1 MQQGRPAP
9 APVSPEQKKFMMF
22 QMIYLLVSITM
33 IFVITS
39 ESLRSSIGNGL
50 NSIFYP
56 LVGFQGQYPILTIVV
71 SGILIGVIMSVPRY
85 FFTDW
90 LRMGRIQNRSRAFSK
105 AYREAMAKN
114 QRDKLQKM
122 RKLQMDMMVESQMVS
137 MNTLKPLMVLTIFIF
152 LFFIWLYVFVA
163 DLSYQ
168 LITLPWAANVNIA
181 TSSLS
186 VFPSWIVIYMFSNLT
201 IGYFTT
207 MVIKYV
213 DFSYKLRKAET
224 AESAVS

>member
-1 MQQGRPAP
+1 ML
-9 APVSPEQKKFMMF
+9 F
-22 QMIYLLVSITM
+22 QMIYLMVSLSM

-39 ESLRSSIGNGL
+39 ASLRSSIGLGL

-71 SGILIGVIMSVPRY
+71 SGIMIGIIMSVPRY

-168 LITLPWAANVNIA
+168 LITLPWASNVNIA
-181 TSSLS
+181 TSSVW

-207 MVIKYV
+207 MIIKYV
-213 DFSYKLRKAET
+213 DFSYKLKKAESS
-224 AESAVS
+224 ESAIS

>member
-1 MQQGRPAP
+1 LQQGRPAP
-9 APVSPEQKKFMMF
+9 RPVSQEQKKFMLF
-22 QMIYLLVSITM
+22 QMIYLMVSLSM

-39 ESLRSSIGNGL
+39 ASLRSSIGLGL

-71 SGILIGVIMSVPRY
+71 SGIMIGIIMSVPRY

-168 LITLPWAANVNIA
+168 LITLPWASNVNIA
-181 TSSLS
+181 TSSVW

-207 MVIKYV
+207 MIIKYV
-213 DFSYKLRKAET
+213 DFSYKLKKAESS
-224 AESAVS
+224 ESAIS

>member
-9 APVSPEQKKFMMF
+9 RPVSQEQKKFMLF
-22 QMIYLLVSITM
+22 QMIYLMVSLSM

-39 ESLRSSIGNGL
+39 ASLRSSIGLGL

-71 SGILIGVIMSVPRY
+71 SGIMIGIIMSVPRY

-168 LITLPWAANVNIA
+168 LITLPWASNVNIA
-181 TSSLS
+181 TSSVW

-207 MVIKYV
+207 MIIKYV
-213 DFSYKLRKAET
+213 DFSYKLKKAESS
-224 AESAVS
+224 ESAIS